1 MSIYARISKLEGQ
14 KKADQQGVLSAV
26 RNTGNEQRQI
36 KNDISS
42 NQPGVYPSIQTKPA
56 SNFGEVQVFNTPS
69 YSIQAKLTVNQP
81 GDKYEQEADA
91 AADKVTRNSIGTK
104 EKGNSGQD
112 SVSGKITSLTQPDRE
127 DTAVTSPLLNN
138 KISAS
143 RGKGNSLD
151 AGTGAFMSNCFGSD
165 FSNVKI
171 HNDNESAYMSRNL
184 NAKAFTVGNDIY
196 FNEGEYNLASQKGKH
211 LLAHELTHTVQQN
224 GSSPAVQKEDKDP
237 TDKGK
242 PAIDFK
248 LLPPDLKL
256 SIHHLLFEADTD
268 HVQFDYRTRSSI
280 LGLSYK
286 YGDALTLKLGDGR
299 DSVSA
304 GWVPGKN
311 QFKLGLSGQGFGAG
325 VTASPGE
332 GKYGVGVHF
341 GDKLLPMPG
350 DMGSTFNKGGA
361 AAGNMLT
368 GVPGALDDPLAYYN
382 LHKPDIKDI
391 GSAID
396 TVKQISDQ
404 GKRKISFGADFAVT
418 YDPINKVVVV
428 VRAGLGGTF

>member
-14 KKADQQGVLSAV
+14 KKADEQGVLSAI
-26 RNTGNEQRQI
+26 RNTGNERRQI

-42 NQPGVYPSIQTKPA
+42 NLPGAHSSVQTKPA
-56 SNFGEVQVFNTPS
+56 GDFGAVRLFNTPS
-69 YSIQAKLTVNQP
+69 YALQAKLTVNQS
-81 GDKYEQEADA
+81 GDKYEREADA
-91 AADKVTRNSIGTK
+91 AADKVTQASNT
-104 EKGNSGQD
+104 NSGKD
-112 SVSGKITSLTQPDRE
+112 SVSGGITSFTQSDKE
-127 DTAVTSPLLNN
+127 DAAIASPLLNN
-138 KISAS
+138 KIAALQ
-143 RGKGNSLD
+143 GKGHSLD
-151 AGTGAFMSNCFGSD
+151 AGTGAFMSNRFGTD

-171 HNDNESAYMSRNL
+171 HTDSEAAYMSRNL

-196 FNEGEYNLASQKGKH
+196 FNEGEFDSTSQKGKH
-211 LLAHELTHTVQQN
+211 LLAHELTHTLQQN
-224 GSSPAVQKEDKDP
+224 GSSTAVQKEDKDP

-256 SIHHLLFEADTD
+256 SIHHLVFEADTD

-311 QFKLGLSGQGFGAG
+311 QFKLGVSGQGFGAG
-325 VTASPGE
+325 ITASPGE
-332 GKYGVGVHF
+332 NKYGLGVHF
-341 GDKLLPMPG
+341 GDKLLPMPS
-350 DMGSTFNKGGA
+350 DMGSTFNKGGS

-391 GSAID
+391 GSAVD

-418 YDPINKVVVV
+418 YDPVNKVVVV